1 MIQRKSKKQ
10 TIQFFAF
17 LFVFFFMIGCSP
29 QGEDSNTA
37 EEMTELEGPYSVIRV
52 VDGDTFVIRA
62 DGEEE
67 KVRLIGLDTPE
78 SVHADPD
85 RNSPYGEVASEYT
98 RSMVDGEEVYLEFD
112 VSPRDKY
119 GRLLAYVYVDGKMLN
134 EMILK
139 EGHGRAGTYP
149 PNVKYTDRFYEL
161 QREAREENRGG
172 WAVDAFEDK

>member
-1 MIQRKSKKQ
+1 MSLM
-10 TIQFFAF
+10 F
-17 LFVFFFMIGCSP
+17 
-29 QGEDSNTA
+29 
-37 EEMTELEGPYSVIRV
+37 
-52 VDGDTFVIRA
+52 
-62 DGEEE
+62 
-67 KVRLIGLDTPE
+67 
-78 SVHADPD
+78 
-85 RNSPYGEVASEYT
+85 
-98 RSMVDGEEVYLEFD
+98 
-112 VSPRDKY
+112 PRDKY